1 VNINFQTILE
11 ELLKD
16 VLEIKQINKELIDKQ
31 ENLKQGLEKLY
42 NSKEW
47 VTVKKIIEEIK
58 INEKIYK

>member
-1 VNINFQTILE
+1 MNINFQTILE

-31 ENLKQGLEKLY
+31 ESLKQGLEKLY

>member
-1 VNINFQTILE
+1 MNINFQTILE